1 MSKSQEKPAPLFGQ
15 PRNHKTL
22 TEETL
27 WRLRRDIISGTLPA
41 GGKIKSD
48 DIKHRY
54 NVGTSPIREALF
66 QLVTDGLVTADG
78 QRGFRV
84 AELRETDLL
93 DIADW
98 RARLESEALR
108 RSIEAATLDWEAH
121 AIAAF
126 HRMKRFE
133 SDSRFRDMSEREAA
147 DTWEEYHREFH
158 FALYSTCG
166 SPWLL
171 RFCELLIQHGER
183 YRRAY
188 IAYPRV
194 AKAITQEH
202 EALLEAAL
210 ARDTERAVDILEKH
224 IRHAANLAL
233 QHAMKRRPR
242 QQPAVRAKAA
252 PKRRRKSPSA

>member
-1 MSKSQEKPAPLFGQ
+1 MSKSDGGRAPYPGQ
-15 PRNHKTL
+15 ARSHKTL

-27 WRLRRDIISGTLPA
+27 YRLRRDIISGTLRA
-41 GGKIKSD
+41 GDKIKSEVV
-48 DIKHRY
+48 KQRY

-66 QLVTDGLVTADG
+66 QLVTDGLVRSDG

-84 AELRETDLL
+84 AELRESELL

-98 RARLESEALR
+98 RARLECEALR
-108 RSIEAATLDWEAH
+108 RAIAAGTLDWEAH

-126 HRMKRFE
+126 HRMKRIE
-133 SDSRFRDMSEREAA
+133 SDSQFRHMSELEAA
-147 DTWEEYHREFH
+147 DLWEEYHREFH

-188 IAYPRV
+188 IAYPRIS
-194 AKAITQEH
+194 KAITREH
-202 EALLEAAL
+202 EALLEATL
-210 ARDTERAVDILEKH
+210 ARDTERAVGILEKH

-233 QHAMKRRPR
+233 QHATKRRPR
-242 QQPAVRAKAA
+242 KKPTRGTVPRGR
-252 PKRRRKSPSA
+252 KRPQVA

>member
-1 MSKSQEKPAPLFGQ
+1 MSKSQDKAAYVPGQ
-15 PRNHKTL
+15 PRSHKTL

-27 WRLRRDIISGTLPA
+27 YRLRRDIISGVLPA
-41 GGKIKSD
+41 GEKIKSEV
-48 DIKHRY
+48 IKHRY
-54 NVGTSPIREALF
+54 NVGTSPVREALF
-66 QLVTDGLVTADG
+66 QLATDGLVKADG

-84 AELRETDLL
+84 AELREADLL

-98 RARLESEALR
+98 RARLECEALR
-108 RSIEAATLDWEAH
+108 RSIAAGTLDWEAH

-126 HRMKRFE
+126 HRMKRVE
-133 SDSRFRDMSEREAA
+133 SDSRYREMSEKEAA
-147 DTWEEYHREFH
+147 DLWEEYHREFH

-210 ARDTERAVDILEKH
+210 ARETEQAVDVLEKH

-242 QQPAVRAKAA
+242 QQPAGRGKSA
-252 PKRRRKSPSA
+252 KRRSRPSSS

>member
-41 GGKIKSD
+41 GGKIKSE

-252 PKRRRKSPSA
+252 PKRRRKSSSA